1 MIDTNHVSTSLLVRV
16 SKETKKKFEA
26 QAKLQ
31 GVSMTFLLKT
41 FMETYIE
48 NPRIV
53 RSVIDEELLDTLWL
67 SEKTENSMKSLSS
80 MLQEK

>member
-1 MIDTNHVSTSLLVRV
+1 MNTSLLVRV
-16 SKETKKKFEA
+16 NKDIKEQFEA
-26 QAKLQ
+26 QAKRQ

-53 RSVIDEELLDTLWL
+53 RSVIDEEVLDTLWL
-67 SEKTENSMKSLSS
+67 SEKADHSLKSLSS
-80 MLQEK
+80 TLREK